1 MVGRQEGNEGLRNRL
16 WRKSGEVTGL
26 EIFRALVQK
35 QNESQELE
43 GSVQV
48 WGLKS
53 RCQRWGKV

>member
-43 GSVQV
+43 GRVIV
-48 WGLKS
+48 FKCGA
-53 RCQRWGKV
+53 

>member
-16 WRKSGEVTGL
+16 WRESGEVTGL

-43 GSVQV
+43 GRVIVSKC
-48 WGLKS
+48 GA
-53 RCQRWGKV
+53 